1 MWFRVI
7 VAAAAL
13 GAGALAG
20 RRAINKSIEQK
31 LPQEIETARELA
43 MAELD
48 KEISRVL
55 KERLGAFTLSLLL
68 KSGLIGAVYLLYEYA
83 YLTGDGLKIVIP
95 FLIAVFIFR
104 DLFNVLPFATPAFK
118 IVRLHRWNA
127 RKALVEFVAG
137 VAFERAYA
145 ETMIAMESGPGR
157 HWVALSKYSKHNLST
172 QVAEA
177 VADIARST
185 SFERAKGR
193 LLLTASFAVIM
204 FAAYVSFFILTIGSV

>member
-1 MWFRVI
+1 MWFRLI
-7 VAAAAL
+7 LTAAAL

-20 RRAINKSIEQK
+20 RRAINKSIEKK

-48 KEISRVL
+48 KAISRVL
-55 KERLGAFTLSLLL
+55 KERLGAFTVSLAI
-68 KSGLIGAVYLLYEYA
+68 KSGLIGAVYLLYEYD
-83 YLTGDGLKIVIP
+83 YLTGAGLQIVIP
-95 FLIAVFIFR
+95 FLIAVFIIR
-104 DLFNVLPFATPAFK
+104 DLLNILPFAAPALQ
-118 IVRLHRWNA
+118 IVRTHRWNA

-157 HWVALSKYSKHNLST
+157 HWLALSKYSKHNLST

-177 VADIARST
+177 VADVARAT

-193 LLLTASFAVIM
+193 MLLTAAFAAVM
-204 FAAYVSFFILTIGSV
+204 FTAYVSFFVLTIGSV